1 MARLETGLAGEIWAA
16 ATGLDLQA
24 VLPGG
29 SVQRGAHSPGAF
41 LHRFIF
47 MFRGSNCL

>member
-24 VLPGG
+24 VLLGRSAWSDMRPAYA
-29 SVQRGAHSPGAF
+29 VRNPFHF
-41 LHRFIF
+41 YV
-47 MFRGSNCL
+47 